1 MMSRT
6 KWTSGGVAVLLLLVA
21 VAMLGCQAQKEQTPA
36 PPIPGTTQP
45 TGLDLDREKAQ
56 VTRRLSSLSDSTI
69 RVYEYSDG
77 KLGVDE
83 RLTFADRQALLDY
96 LNRQG
101 AGHLSAGIVY
111 FINRGEVKD
120 KATFAA
126 VKDFCIRHNV
136 NLYVGEGGWPQR
148 KPGWMDIGW
157 VHDEVVWVV
166 KSRP

>member
-6 KWTSGGVAVLLLLVA
+6 KWTLGGVAAFLISVA
-21 VAMLGCQAQKEQTPA
+21 ALGCQLHKEQSPA
-36 PPIPGTTQP
+36 PPVAGTTQP
-45 TGLDLDREKAQ
+45 TGLDLDQEKRQ
-56 VTRRLSSLSDSTI
+56 MNRRLSSLGDATI
-69 RVYEYSDG
+69 RIYEYADG
-77 KLGVDE
+77 QLGVDE
-83 RLTFADRQALLDY
+83 RLTFADRQALLNY
-96 LNRQG
+96 LNRQD
-101 AGHLSAGIVY
+101 AAHLSAGIVY

-120 KATFAA
+120 KVTFAA

-148 KPGWMDIGW
+148 KAAWMDIGW